1 MSAGQRA
8 ETLKAAL
15 MQKQLTQLAAAQGQ
29 TFNGVLSTL
38 QDTIEQFFGKVG
50 LPLFKAVTAE
60 LKHWNSVAR
69 REQRQG
75 RRVRREVR
83 RRPGEG
89 VHCGQGRDR
98 VPRRPR

>member
-1 MSAGQRA
+1 
-8 ETLKAAL
+8 

-29 TFNGVLSTL
+29 TFNGALSTL

-50 LPLFKAVTAE
+50 LPLFKADHRRDQALE
-60 LKHWNSVAR
+60 HVAR